1 MINHYPLVDHPPERS
16 SSKPSITTTTTIT
29 DSINELRVIQ
39 TDRKSIKNLTN
50 NILKFVEQ
58 YQNEID
64 QIKDEYMMKFTK
76 DQTSIEHEINRLMN
90 DERITFDKL
99 ERYLY
104 KQRGH
109 STKS

>member
-16 SSKPSITTTTTIT
+16 SSKPSITTTTIT

-39 TDRKSIKNLTN
+39 TDRKPIKNL
-50 NILKFVEQ
+50 IKFVEQ

-76 DQTSIEHEINRLMN
+76 DRTSIEHEINRLMN

-104 KQRGH
+104 KQRRR

>member
-16 SSKPSITTTTTIT
+16 SSKPTIT
-29 DSINELRVIQ
+29 DSINEL
-39 TDRKSIKNLTN
+39 TDRKPIKNLTN

-76 DQTSIEHEINRLMN
+76 DRTSIEHEINRLMN

-104 KQRGH
+104 KQRRR

>member
-1 MINHYPLVDHPPERS
+1 MINHCPLVDHPPERS
-16 SSKPSITTTTTIT
+16 SSKPSITTTMNI
-29 DSINELRVIQ
+29 DSINELRVIE

-50 NILKFVEQ
+50 NIFKFIEQ

-76 DQTSIEHEINRLMN
+76 DRTLIEHEINRLMN

-104 KQRGH
+104 KYRH
-109 STKS
+109 RST